1 MKFCVDNSL
10 FLISLHL
17 GSAQR
22 FGSNLYLCHDLKY
35 HIRDLIQRVDKNG
48 KSIGDI
54 GCSIAEIWHAIDPGT
69 DDIGG
74 SSGY

>member
-1 MKFCVDNSL
+1 VLNFSYNSSMIAISSNDRIVDL
-10 FLISLHL
+10 
-17 GSAQR
+17 Q
-22 FGSNLYLCHDLKY
+22 Y

-54 GCSIAEIWHAIDPGT
+54 GRSIAEIWHAIDPGT